1 MAEAPGLRKV
11 SRGNSGTAD
20 TVVRSFVAASFEK
33 RSNRAAKVVLEW
45 IGVEFR

>member
-1 MAEAPGLRKV
+1 MAAVPRLRRV

-20 TVVRSFVAASFEK
+20 TVVRRFAAASFEK
-33 RSNRAAKVVLEW
+33 RSNRAAKVGLDW